1 MKKEIYLTKS
11 EDETLSLAEGLAK
24 RLTPGT
30 VVCLRG
36 DLGVGK
42 TVFSKGLCRALGVT
56 EHVSSPT
63 FTIVN
68 EYEGTSLAVYHFDL
82 YRIEDSDE
90 LYEIGFTEFLD
101 SDGISIIE
109 WCERAED
116 ILPKNRIEVLIERAE
131 EDSRNITIEELSV

>member
-1 MKKEIYLTKS
+1 MEKKLILTNC
-11 EDETLSLAEGLAK
+11 EEETKAVAKELAERLA
-24 RLTPGT
+24 PGS

-42 TVFSKGLCRALGVT
+42 TIFSKGLCHALGVT
-56 EHVSSPT
+56 EQVSSPT

-68 EYEGTSLAVYHFDL
+68 EYDGASLPIYHFDL

-101 SDGISIIE
+101 AGGISIIE
-109 WCERAED
+109 WPERGED
-116 ILPKNRIEVLIERAE
+116 ILPKNRIEVRIERAG
-131 EDSRNITIEELSV
+131 EDSRNITIEELSA